1 MSSEPVQKMS
11 DVSLFQDVYRKNLEE
26 FEVMF
31 LDIYELKSWCHL
43 ISFADSWIIDE
54 YLSIVT

>member
-11 DVSLFQDVYRKNLEE
+11 DVSLFQDVNRKNLGN

-31 LDIYELKSWCHL
+31 LDIYELKS
-43 ISFADSWIIDE
+43 
-54 YLSIVT
+54 